1 MDHVEAHTPAEHEDW
16 HQIRSQG
23 DTAQMVTFLLAGEE
37 FGLDISHVREI
48 NRMMKVTPMPQAPG
62 AVEGVINLRG
72 QVVPVVNMRREF
84 NLPDKDKD
92 RQTRIVVVEI
102 EGHTVGFVVDAVS
115 EVLRIP
121 ESSLEPPPQMASR
134 VDSDLISA
142 VGKLDDRLLI
152 VLNLTKVVERASET
166 ASLVQ

>member
-1 MDHVEAHTPAEHEDW
+1 MVYAEEHTPGNLNGR
-16 HQIRSQG
+16 HQVQTYG

-37 FGLDISHVREI
+37 FALDIRHVREI
-48 NRMMKVTPMPQAPG
+48 NRMMKVTPVPQAPG

-84 NLPDKDKD
+84 NLPDKEND

-102 EGHTVGFVVDAVS
+102 EDHTVGFVVDAVS

-121 ESSLEPPPQMASR
+121 ESSFEPPPPMVSGLE
-134 VDSDLISA
+134 SEMISA
-142 VGKLDDRLLI
+142 VGKLEDRLLI
-152 VLNLTKVVERASET
+152 VLNLRRVVDRAAET
-166 ASLVQ
+166 VSLVQ